1 VSYQI
6 EDEDVQLIA
15 EALKAAGWSRATNK
29 PGFSAKML
37 ELQKLDK
44 KLKDILTALI
54 EAKVTELPTM
64 KKAIE
69 PLNEKD
75 AIELFTKA
83 VIDLG
88 IDHDVHSEAVTKD
101 VHSLEYGAG
110 QIVTGHH
117 LMVYLKNMQK
127 YDIHALVNYIRQT
140 GKGS

>member
-54 EAKVTELPTM
+54 AAKITELPAAEPPELGPKQALEAMHEATSVVPLDI
-64 KKAIE
+64 KFKLDKEFVDVPGYFHAPAIVKHAE
-69 PLNEKD
+69 V
-75 AIELFTKA
+75 
-83 VIDLG
+83 VISISDM
-88 IDHDVHSEAVTKD
+88 H
-101 VHSLEYGAG
+101 EY
-110 QIVTGHH
+110 Q
-117 LMVYLKNMQK
+117 LQ
-127 YDIHALVNYIRQT
+127 ALVNFLRKY
-140 GKGS
+140 KP